1 MIIPENLTLEEMIG
15 VLKAES
21 ATQLAQSPI
30 PDIQSNIHTV
40 EILNILEVIKRELD
54 GKVDK

>member
-15 VLKAES
+15 ILKAES
-21 ATQLAQSPI
+21 ASQLAQRPI